1 MTKHIKHAH
10 MFRAFLTNLLVLLH
24 LTQKKKNKLKGMQT
38 LPLPSETKPSLLAVR
53 QNAKLQ
59 KPVILRETA
68 NEKR

>member
-1 MTKHIKHAH
+1 
-10 MFRAFLTNLLVLLH
+10 
-24 LTQKKKNKLKGMQT
+24 MQT
-38 LPLPSETKPSLLAVR
+38 LPFPSETKPSLLAVR